1 MANTQKSRGL
11 ARLLL
16 VSVSIAVIGLVT
28 AAAASAA
35 VPQNTASPTIS
46 GTAREGSVLTA
57 SDGTWSNAPTSF
69 TYQWQRCASDG
80 TGCGDITGATNKTY
94 PLVTGDVGH
103 TVRVVVT
110 ASNSDGKTSAN
121 SAPSD
126 VVASKNG
133 PTNTVKP
140 SVTGSAVVGDTLTV
154 TNGSWTPTP
163 SSFTRQ
169 WQRCASDGAACLNI
183 AGATGQ
189 TYGVRSA
196 DVGHRLVA
204 LVTAHTTTGQATASS
219 NASAVVTQ
227 TTVTTTQTT
236 TAVVT
241 TPAPKAPTVRI
252 LSLRHIGTRIYA
264 RFHVCAPRPG
274 TVRITERDQKARAL
288 PYTRH
293 LAVTVGS
300 CGTFS
305 RHWLLLSRFRS
316 PGRLL
321 VTMRASSNGQ
331 LSTLAS
337 RSILIR

>member
-1 MANTQKSRGL
+1 MANTKNRQGL
-11 ARLLL
+11 VRLLL
-16 VSVSIAVIGLVT
+16 VSLAIAMIGLMV
-28 AAAASAA
+28 ASAASAA

-46 GTAREGSVLTA
+46 GTTRDGSVLTA

-80 TGCGDITGATNKTY
+80 TGCGDLTGATSKTY
-94 PLVTGDVGH
+94 TLVTGDVGH
-103 TVRVVVT
+103 TVRVVVAAT
-110 ASNSDGKTSAN
+110 NADGKASAK
-121 SAPSD
+121 SAPTD

-133 PTNTVKP
+133 PTDTVKP
-140 SVTGSAVVGDTLTV
+140 SVTGSAVVGDTMTV
-154 TNGSWTPTP
+154 SNGSWTPTP

-169 WQRCASDGAACLNI
+169 WQLCASDGTACLNI

-196 DVGHRLVA
+196 DVGHRLRA
-204 LVTAHTTTGQATASS
+204 LVTAHTTTGQATATS
-219 NASAVVTQ
+219 NASSVVTQ

-252 LSLRHIGTRIYA
+252 LTLQHIGTRIYA
-264 RFHVCAPRPG
+264 RFRLCAPKYG